1 MRTKLSSKLL
11 TRSKPFLIPT
21 LVFFVSA
28 LAYLQYGFDGSL
40 AGDDAQY
47 MYSAQ
52 QMIRGVPIYSSIWIA
67 KGPVMPMIAG
77 AGVFAASLLGTDDLL
92 TVRVLFL
99 VISCLTAVAVYLLGD
114 SLFRSRRIGVLSA
127 LIFIGFLGFGKHA
140 CSGPRPKTPMLLF
153 VVLCLWLLTRRRWFW
168 AGIFSSLAVLTW
180 QPAGVYVVA
189 TSLFAFIWSDAGSKR
204 RRNLATAMAGVLLPL
219 LAVSIYFLVMGNFP
233 QFMEGFILY
242 HLRYRGVAESRSTYT
257 LYKHFWLPIR
267 AIFNGYPTSAPFI
280 FFGFLMMGGL
290 YAWRFRIQRSVAKM
304 IFTDRFAP
312 LLLTFPAPIIWSLL
326 DFQGYPDFYI
336 FLPYV
341 AIGSAW
347 LTHLALEKFAEVV
360 ESGARAQTTSFL
372 VTCGILVA
380 LAVGSYGT
388 IAETGLTDQRKW
400 ALEIEQTYLQGP
412 DARLWAIGRAQEL
425 VLLHRTNPSQ
435 YIWLGDAITNL
446 MEDVVPGG
454 FAGWIAQLEE
464 YDPDVVTWG
473 PHTPQSKR
481 ALLTE
486 WLKPRYVRKNVGD
499 WNIFVRREPKQ

>member
-1 MRTKLSSKLL
+1 MRLKLSSELFARLKFLVIPSLL
-11 TRSKPFLIPT
+11 FL
-21 LVFFVSA
+21 VSA
-28 LAYLQYGFDGSL
+28 VAYLQYGFAGSL

-52 QMIRGVPIYSSIWIA
+52 QMIRGVPIYNSIWIA

-92 TVRVLFL
+92 TVRALFL
-99 VISCLTAVAVYLLGD
+99 VISCLTAVAIYLLSD

-180 QPAGVYVVA
+180 QPTGVYVVA
-189 TSLFAFIWSDAGSKR
+189 TLLFAFVWSDAGSQR
-204 RRNLATAMAGVLLPL
+204 RRNLAVTTTGVLIPL
-219 LAVSIYFLVMGNFP
+219 VAVSIYFLVMGNFP
-233 QFMEGFILY
+233 QFMEGFVLY
-242 HLRYRGVAESRSTYT
+242 HLRYRGVAECRATYT
-257 LYKHFWLPIR
+257 LFKHLWLPIR
-267 AIFNGYPTSAPFI
+267 AVYNGYPTSAPFI
-280 FFGFLMMGGL
+280 FLGFLMMGGL
-290 YAWRFRIQRSVAKM
+290 YAWRFRIHRSIANVLFM
-304 IFTDRFAP
+304 DRFAP
-312 LLLTFPAPIIWSLL
+312 LLLTFPAPIVWSLL

-347 LTHLALEKFAEVV
+347 LVHLALEGFAGVV
-360 ESGARAQTTSFL
+360 GPGSWVQKTSFL
-372 VTCGILVA
+372 VTCGVLVA

-400 ALEIEQTYLQGP
+400 TLEIEQKYLQEP

-473 PHTPQSKR
+473 PHTPRSKR

-486 WLKPRYVRKNVGD
+486 WLKPRYVRKKVGD
-499 WNIFVRREPKQ
+499 WIIFVRRE